1 MSIVGGPPP
10 SLARDVDAE
19 PRTIAATTIAVAL
32 ANIVEPFQDHPTA
45 LGILALGLSLQLSFR
60 ATWLATTR
68 RAKWRSAPLPTRQ
81 ALLRLSAP
89 VQLPAGAHLCP
100 VACPGIGLRRLALG
114 GLPVALV
121 PGLALRALLV
131 SRVAWLGWHVP
142 YPP

>member
-1 MSIVGGPPP
+1 MSIVEGPPP

-45 LGILALGLSLQLSFR
+45 LGILALSLSLQLSFR

-68 RAKWRSAPLPTRQ
+68 RAKWRSPPLPTRQ

-89 VQLPAGAHLCP
+89 VQLPAHAHLRP
-100 VACPGIGLRRLALG
+100 VEALACAAL
-114 GLPVALV
+114 PSSEWRYRAS
-121 PGLALRALLV
+121 RALPLRIV
-131 SRVAWLGWHVP
+131 CIVLR
-142 YPP
+142 PPCPWRT